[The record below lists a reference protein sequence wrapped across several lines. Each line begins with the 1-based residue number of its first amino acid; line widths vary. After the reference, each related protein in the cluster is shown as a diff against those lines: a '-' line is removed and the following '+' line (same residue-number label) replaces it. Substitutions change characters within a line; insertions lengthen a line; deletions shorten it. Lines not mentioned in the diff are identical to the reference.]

1 MKKGISLSNTKK
13 LNLTDSALVP
23 WGKVEKKAKRGGE
36 IGLEIENIIF
46 KSIYS
51 LFCTQY
57 SLPVMH
63 CIILQ
68 VGVNYKYFVPF
79 V

>member
-13 LNLTDSALVP
+13 LNMTDSALVP

-36 IGLEIENIIF
+36 IGLDIENSIF

-51 LFCTQY
+51 LLSTQY
-57 SLPVMH
+57 SLRVKLG
-63 CIILQ
+63 IILQ
-68 VGVNYKYFVPF
+68 VGVNY
-79 V
+79 